1 MMYTKAMI
9 KNKFTEIIREYIN
22 NGYNVEV
29 LDAYWKTTNMID
41 LSKPAQGRHSDNDC
55 SFEDYVRIQLNN
67 KRTYDDYNDYRMSY
81 SIEVSRYNNYSRDFE
96 VFKTY
101 KFMQL
106 NNYKDFYT
114 SSDDYDRIMQVRN
127 QRLQNK
133 FNDNFIIDKCINLN
147 SVSVNMRNKIM
158 NRIHNIRG
166 MKSAKFDVVKLI
178 HFHRSNDRLMCEIHW
193 HDGCEKHG
201 IIRIE

>member
-1 MMYTKAMI
+1 MYTKAMI

-29 LDAYWKTTNMID
+29 LDAYWKTANMID
-41 LSKPAQGRHSDNDC
+41 LSKPAQGRHSDDD

-178 HFHRSNDRLMCEIHW
+178 HFHRSNDRLICEIHW